1 MSQRVLC
8 VFALLTAFILAS
20 STVTQG
26 ATPADSLGSQARLM
40 TYQKPSGETCFA
52 LSLVPDVPAHTDGPC
67 QVLVLIDTS
76 ASQTGLYRDDALS
89 ALRSL
94 LDSLREEDRVML
106 AAVDLEA
113 IAMSD
118 GFVAPKSDAME
129 AAIRKLERRAP
140 LGATDMTKVIQCAI
154 DNFSGEPTATR
165 AVVYIGDGVSNARL
179 IDAEGC
185 SALVGQLV
193 ARRAPLSSYAIG
205 PQRNVYLLAV
215 LANHTGGMLYV
226 DSDDT
231 GTAQK
236 AGQTL
241 AEIARG
247 TVVWPVSV
255 ALPDAMSETF
265 PAVMPP
271 LRGDRDTILVGTLER
286 TGTFDIAI
294 QGETGGK
301 TVDLSWKVPAE
312 KSNDDVAFLPRLID
326 TARKDGGV
334 GLATV
339 GSAGLRESGRVLLD
353 ESRTLGQLGGQAL
366 ASGDRRSART
376 LAEAALKSDPGNP
389 HAKAVISVAE
399 GDEEVKVDATP
410 CGDDDLR
417 LVGPDDEEPGS
428 LLKAFEEGEGEFLIQ
443 VEENQRLISRKIQAD
458 VERSLNEARQNN
470 DAEKA
475 AQSLKLLLAQVE
487 RAPELDPEVR
497 AQLRDRIVS
506 AARDAQRRATE
517 WANREQLRRENEAA
531 ALERQRLV
539 EDATRR
545 AEKITG
551 LMQKFRSLMDE
562 GRYLEAERHV
572 AMQVRE
578 LDPSS
583 TAAEAAVYT
592 ARFTENVAKTALL
605 REQRHK
611 RFVDALYQTEMSH
624 IPFPDEP
631 PILYPEPEVWRELTI
646 RRKKYASVDLARSGD
661 AEQRIYA
668 ALEADT
674 SLDFI
679 ETPFTEVIDY
689 LERTHEIPIEI
700 DNTAMTELAIDTN
713 TPINRTIKGVSLRS
727 ALRLMLKDLGL
738 TYVIQ
743 DEVLLITSPETAE
756 TNLIT
761 KVYPVGDLV
770 IPVGNT
776 AGNAFGLG
784 GGMGMGMGGLGGG
797 GMGGGFGGGM
807 GGGGFGG
814 GLGGGGFGGGFMAVD
829 DELILSAENTDAPA
843 KAAAAAA
850 DSVENTAA
858 DEPRVEKPKARAA
871 RAKRI
876 VPQSHADESP
886 AEAWD
891 RHFAS
896 HRNEDPA
903 AVRQTARELMNEE
916 DFDGVVALIQ
926 GALRHGQ
933 PQPWMFEGLGI
944 AMQASHYPSTEI
956 ERALMSA
963 VDFSGSP
970 EDIMYVALYMSRI
983 GLDERALQLFRDVA
997 QANPTRPEPYVQGLA
1012 ISQRL
1017 DDLDG
1022 IRWACLGILRQ
1033 AWPQEHRLI
1042 EKNALLVAE
1051 ATLKRL
1057 MNEDRTAEARQ
1068 FNEDLGQALVRDCIV
1083 KITWTGNADVDLL
1096 IEEPAGSVCSFRTPR
1111 TTSGGVLLA
1120 DSYSDLGNNSPEG
1133 FSETYVCPEGFSG
1146 QYRILLKRVWGKVTA
1161 GKVTVDVYT
1170 NYGTDKQKKLREQ
1183 VELGTEDALGTFILA
1198 DGRRTEP
1205 LAEEQVA
1212 QAARTH
1218 IAIGNTI
1225 LAQQLNMLE
1234 NSDAALAYAVARSR
1248 AVRDG
1253 RILVPGGLRGAV
1265 GFRPE
1270 ITLLPEGATLSVT
1283 SAVISADRRYVRI
1296 TPQPFFSSIGT
1307 VRTFNFATG
1316 AGGIQ
1321 DIDTDDDS

>member
-8 VFALLTAFILAS
+8 VYALLTAFFLAS

-26 ATPADSLGSQARLM
+26 ATPADSTSGQARLM

-52 LSLVPDVPAHTDGPC
+52 LSLMPDVPAQADGPC
-67 QVLVLIDTS
+67 RVLVLIDTS

-89 ALRSL
+89 ALQSL

-118 GFVAPKSDAME
+118 GFVAPKGDAMD
-129 AAIRKLERRAP
+129 AAIRKLQRRAP
-140 LGATDMTKVIQCAI
+140 LGATDMTKVLQCAI
-154 DNFSGEPTATR
+154 DNFSGEPTAAR

-179 IDAEGC
+179 IDAQRC
-185 SALVGQLV
+185 SELVGQLV
-193 ARRAPLSSYAIG
+193 ARRVPLSSYAIG

-231 GTAQK
+231 GSAQK

-241 AEIARG
+241 AQIARG
-247 TVVWPVSV
+247 TVVWLTSV
-255 ALPDAMSETF
+255 TLPDAMSETF

-271 LRGDRDTILVGTLER
+271 LRGDRDTILVGTLEK
-286 TGTFDIAI
+286 TGTHEIAI
-294 QGETGGK
+294 QGEVGGK
-301 TVDLSWKVPAE
+301 AVALSWKVSAE

-326 TARKDGGV
+326 MARKDGGV

-389 HAKAVISVAE
+389 HAQAVISVAE
-399 GDEEVKVDATP
+399 EDEEVKVDATP

-428 LLKAFEEGEGEFLIQ
+428 LLKAFEEREGEFLDK
-443 VEENQRLISRKIQAD
+443 VEENQRLISQKIQAD
-458 VERSLNEARQNN
+458 VESSLNQARQNT

-475 AQSLKLLLAQVE
+475 AQSLKLLLEQVE
-487 RAPELDPEVR
+487 RAPELDPDVR

-506 AARDAQRRATE
+506 AAREAQRRATE
-517 WANREQLRRENEAA
+517 WTAREAMLREIESA

-539 EDATRR
+539 EDTTRR
-545 AEKITG
+545 AEKIKG

-562 GRYLEAERHV
+562 GRYAEAESYV
-572 AMQVRE
+572 AMEVRE
-578 LDPSS
+578 LDPQN

-611 RFVDALYQTEMSH
+611 KFVDALYQTEMSH

-631 PILYPEPEVWRELTI
+631 PILYPDPEVWRELTI

-668 ALEADT
+668 ALDQDT

-679 ETPFTEVIDY
+679 ETPFTDVIDY

-700 DNTAMTELAIDTN
+700 DATAMTELAIDTS

-776 AGNAFGLG
+776 SGNAFGLG

-797 GMGGGFGGGM
+797 G
-807 GGGGFGG
+807 GFGG
-814 GLGGGGFGGGFMAVD
+814 GLGGGGFGGGLGGGGLGGGFMAVD
-829 DELILSAENTDAPA
+829 DELILSTENKEAP
-843 KAAAAAA
+843 AAAATAPAA
-850 DSVENTAA
+850 SDEGTAA

-876 VPQSHADESP
+876 VPHREADES
-886 AEAWD
+886 AADAWD

-896 HRNEDPA
+896 HPDEDPA

-916 DFDGVVALIQ
+916 DFEGVVALIQ
-926 GALRHGQ
+926 GALRHSQ
-933 PQPWMFEGLGI
+933 PQPWMFEGMGL
-944 AMQASHYPSTEI
+944 AMQASHYPSSEI

-963 VDFSGSP
+963 VDFSGSA

-997 QANPTRPEPYVQGLA
+997 KANPTRPEPYVQGLA

-1033 AWPQEHRLI
+1033 AWPKEHRAI
-1042 EKNALLVAE
+1042 GENALRVAKV
-1051 ATLKRL
+1051 TLERL
-1057 MNEDRTAEARQ
+1057 KSENRTAEARQ
-1068 FNEDLGQALVRDCIV
+1068 FNQELGEALVRDCIV

-1096 IEEPAGSVCSFRTPR
+1096 IKEPSGSVCSFRTPR

-1120 DSYSDLGNNSPEG
+1120 DSYSDLGNSSPDG

-1170 NYGTDKQKKLREQ
+1170 NYGTDKEKKLRKQ

-1198 DGRRTEP
+1198 GGRRTEP

-1234 NSDAALAYAVARSR
+1234 NSDAALAYAVAQSR

-1253 RILVPGGLRGAV
+1253 RILVPGLRGAV

-1270 ITLLPEGATLSVT
+1270 ITLLPEGASLSVT

-1296 TPQPFFSSIGT
+1296 TPQPFFSSIGQ

-1321 DIDTDDDS
+1321 DIDLTDT